1 VKLASRTHYNNY
13 LQHLNFYFKQEQQ
26 IMMSAIRFIQD
37 GGFFMYPILL
47 IMFVGLGMAVER
59 LLFLARVKKSNKEL
73 WDEVFPSIQ
82 KGDTQKA
89 LKIVKDNETEIGRIL
104 DYGLTRNQSAKNVED
119 VETAME
125 EALMEVL
132 PRLEA
137 RTPFIATFAN
147 VATLLGLLGTVQ
159 GLIIAFAA
167 IANADPA
174 TKGDL
179 LSSSISV
186 AMNTT
191 AFGLIVAIPL
201 LLLYA
206 LLQSRTGEVVE
217 SLEMASIKLL
227 NALRQIRNNA

>member
-1 VKLASRTHYNNY
+1 
-13 LQHLNFYFKQEQQ
+13 
-26 IMMSAIRFIQD
+26 MSAIKFIQD

-47 IMFVGLGMAVER
+47 IMFVGLGVAIER
-59 LLFLARVKKSNKEL
+59 IMFLNRIKNANKML
-73 WDEVFPSIQ
+73 WDDVYPSIQ
-82 KGDTQKA
+82 KGDTEKA
-89 LKIVKDNETEIGRIL
+89 LKAVKDNETEIGRIL
-104 DYGLTRNQSAKNVED
+104 DYGLTRNRTAKNVSD

-159 GLIIAFAA
+159 GLINAFAA

-174 TKGDL
+174 QKGDL

-191 AFGLIVAIPL
+191 AFGLMVAIPL
-201 LLLYA
+201 LLAYA
-206 LLQSRTGEVVE
+206 FLQSRTGEVVE

>member
-1 VKLASRTHYNNY
+1 
-13 LQHLNFYFKQEQQ
+13 
-26 IMMSAIRFIQD
+26 MSAIKFIQD

-47 IMFVGLGMAVER
+47 IMFVGLGVAIER
-59 LLFLARVKKSNKEL
+59 IMFLNRVKNANKML
-73 WDEVFPSIQ
+73 WDDVYPSIQ
-82 KGDTQKA
+82 KGDTEKA
-89 LKIVKDNETEIGRIL
+89 LKAVKDNETEIGRIL
-104 DYGLTRNQSAKNVED
+104 DYGLTRNRSAKDVQD

-159 GLIIAFAA
+159 GLINAFAA

-174 TKGDL
+174 QKGDL

-191 AFGLIVAIPL
+191 AFGLMVAIPSL
-201 LLLYA
+201 LAYA
-206 LLQSRTGEVVE
+206 FLQSRTGEVVE

>member
-1 VKLASRTHYNNY
+1 
-13 LQHLNFYFKQEQQ
+13 
-26 IMMSAIRFIQD
+26 MSIIKFIQD

-47 IMFVGLGMAVER
+47 IMFVGLGMAIER
-59 LLFLARVKKSNKEL
+59 IMFLNRVKNANKAL
-73 WDEVFPSIQ
+73 WDDVYPSIQ
-82 KGDTQKA
+82 KGDTEKA
-89 LKIVKDNETEIGRIL
+89 LKAVKDNKTEIGRIL
-104 DYGLTRNQSAKNVED
+104 EYGLTRNRSAKSVGD

-125 EALMEVL
+125 EALMEVM

-159 GLIIAFAA
+159 GLINAFAA

-174 TKGDL
+174 QKGDL
-179 LSSSISV
+179 LSNSISI

-191 AFGLIVAIPL
+191 AFGLMVAIPL
-201 LLLYA
+201 LLAYA
-206 LLQSRTGEVVE
+206 FLQSRTGEVVE

>member
-1 VKLASRTHYNNY
+1 
-13 LQHLNFYFKQEQQ
+13 
-26 IMMSAIRFIQD
+26 MSVIKFIQD

-47 IMFVGLGMAVER
+47 IMFIGLGITIER
-59 LLFLARVKKSNKEL
+59 IMFLSRVKKANKEL
-73 WDEVFPSIQ
+73 WDAVYPSIQ
-82 KGDTQKA
+82 KGDTEKA
-89 LKIVKDNETEIGRIL
+89 LKAVKDNETEIGRIL
-104 DYGLTRNQSAKNVED
+104 EYGLTRNRTAKNVED

-125 EALMEVL
+125 EALMEVM

-137 RTPFIATFAN
+137 RTPFISTFAN

-159 GLIIAFAA
+159 GLITAFAA

-174 TKGDL
+174 QKGDL

-191 AFGLIVAIPL
+191 AFGLVVAIPL
-201 LLLYA
+201 LLFYA
-206 LLQSRTGEVVE
+206 FLQSRTGEVVE

>member
-1 VKLASRTHYNNY
+1 
-13 LQHLNFYFKQEQQ
+13 
-26 IMMSAIRFIQD
+26 MSAIKFIQD

-47 IMFVGLGMAVER
+47 IMFIGLGIAIER
-59 LLFLARVKKSNKEL
+59 IMFLNRVKNANKAL
-73 WDEVFPSIQ
+73 WDDVYPSIQ
-82 KGDTQKA
+82 KGDTDKA
-89 LKIVKDNETEIGRIL
+89 LKAVKDNETEIGRIL
-104 DYGLTRNQSAKNVED
+104 EYGLTRNRTAKNVED

-125 EALMEVL
+125 EALMEVM

-159 GLIIAFAA
+159 GLITAFAA

-174 TKGDL
+174 QKGDL

-206 LLQSRTGEVVE
+206 FLQSRTGEVVE

>member
-1 VKLASRTHYNNY
+1 MTDV
-13 LQHLNFYFKQEQQ
+13 
-26 IMMSAIRFIQD
+26 IRFIQD

-47 IMFVGLGMAVER
+47 ILFVGLGITIER
-59 LLFLARVKKSNKEL
+59 FMFLGRVKKANKAL
-73 WDEVFPSIQ
+73 WDEVYPSIQ
-82 KGDTQKA
+82 KGDTDKA
-89 LKIVKDNETEIGRIL
+89 LKVVKDNETEIGRIL
-104 DYGLTRNQSAKNVED
+104 EYGLTRNRSAKNVED
-119 VETAME
+119 VETSME

-159 GLIIAFAA
+159 GLIVAFAA

-174 TKGDL
+174 EKGNL

-191 AFGLIVAIPL
+191 AFGLVVAIPL
-201 LLLYA
+201 LLAYA
-206 LLQSRTGEVVE
+206 FLQSRTGEVVE

>member
-1 VKLASRTHYNNY
+1 
-13 LQHLNFYFKQEQQ
+13 
-26 IMMSAIRFIQD
+26 MSAIKFIQD

-47 IMFVGLGMAVER
+47 IMFVGLGVAIER
-59 LLFLARVKKSNKEL
+59 IMFLNRVKNANKML
-73 WDEVFPSIQ
+73 WDDVYPSIQ
-82 KGDTQKA
+82 KGDTEKA
-89 LKIVKDNETEIGRIL
+89 LKAVKDNETEIGRIL
-104 DYGLTRNQSAKNVED
+104 DYGLTRNRSAKDVQD

-159 GLIIAFAA
+159 GLINAFAA

-174 TKGDL
+174 QKGDL

-191 AFGLIVAIPL
+191 AFGLMVAIPL
-201 LLLYA
+201 LLAYA
-206 LLQSRTGEVVE
+206 FLQSRTGEVVE

>member
-1 VKLASRTHYNNY
+1 MTDV
-13 LQHLNFYFKQEQQ
+13 
-26 IMMSAIRFIQD
+26 IRFIQD

-47 IMFVGLGMAVER
+47 ILFVGLGITIER
-59 LLFLARVKKSNKEL
+59 FMFLGRVKKANKAL
-73 WDEVFPSIQ
+73 WDEVYPSIQ
-82 KGDTQKA
+82 KGDTDKA
-89 LKIVKDNETEIGRIL
+89 LKVVKDNETEIGRIL
-104 DYGLTRNQSAKNVED
+104 EYGLTRNRSAKNVED
-119 VETAME
+119 VETSME

-159 GLIIAFAA
+159 GLIVAFAA

-174 TKGDL
+174 EKGNL

-201 LLLYA
+201 LLAYA
-206 LLQSRTGEVVE
+206 FLQSRTVKW
-217 SLEMASIKLL
+217 LKA
-227 NALRQIRNNA
+227 

>member
-1 VKLASRTHYNNY
+1 MTEV
-13 LQHLNFYFKQEQQ
+13 
-26 IMMSAIRFIQD
+26 IRFIQD

-47 IMFVGLGMAVER
+47 ILFVGLGITIER
-59 LLFLARVKKSNKEL
+59 FMFLGRVKKANKAL
-73 WDEVFPSIQ
+73 WDEVYPSIQ
-82 KGDTQKA
+82 KGDTDKA
-89 LKIVKDNETEIGRIL
+89 LKVVKDNETEIGRIL
-104 DYGLTRNQSAKNVED
+104 EYGLTRNRSAKNVED
-119 VETAME
+119 VETSME

-159 GLIIAFAA
+159 GLIVAFAA

-174 TKGDL
+174 EKGNL

-201 LLLYA
+201 LLAYA
-206 LLQSRTGEVVE
+206 FLQSRTGEVVE

-227 NALRQIRNNA
+227 NALRQIRNND

>member
-1 VKLASRTHYNNY
+1 
-13 LQHLNFYFKQEQQ
+13 
-26 IMMSAIRFIQD
+26 MSAIKFIQD

-47 IMFVGLGMAVER
+47 IMFIGLGIAIER
-59 LLFLARVKKSNKEL
+59 IIFLNRVKKANKEL
-73 WDEVFPSIQ
+73 WDNVFPSIQ
-82 KGDTQKA
+82 KGDTEKA
-89 LKIVKDNETEIGRIL
+89 LKAVKDNETEIGRIL
-104 DYGLTRNQSAKNVED
+104 EYGLTRNRNAKNVED

-125 EALMEVL
+125 EALMEVM

-137 RTPFIATFAN
+137 RTPFISTFAN

-159 GLIIAFAA
+159 GLINAFAA

-174 TKGDL
+174 QKGDL
-179 LSSSISV
+179 LSSSISI

-191 AFGLIVAIPL
+191 AFGLMVAIPL
-201 LLLYA
+201 LLAYA
-206 LLQSRTGEVVE
+206 FLQSRTGEVVE

>member
-1 VKLASRTHYNNY
+1 
-13 LQHLNFYFKQEQQ
+13 
-26 IMMSAIRFIQD
+26 MSVIKFIQD

-47 IMFVGLGMAVER
+47 IMFIGLGMAIER
-59 LLFLARVKKSNKEL
+59 IMFLSRVKNANKAL
-73 WDEVFPSIQ
+73 WDEVYPSIQ
-82 KGDTQKA
+82 KGDTDKA
-89 LKIVKDNETEIGRIL
+89 LKAVKDNETEIGRIL
-104 DYGLTRNQSAKNVED
+104 EYGLTRNRTAKNVED

-159 GLIIAFAA
+159 GLIVAFAA

-174 TKGDL
+174 QKGDL

-191 AFGLIVAIPL
+191 AFGLVVAIPL

-206 LLQSRTGEVVE
+206 FLQSRTGEVVE

>member
-1 VKLASRTHYNNY
+1 
-13 LQHLNFYFKQEQQ
+13 
-26 IMMSAIRFIQD
+26 MSAIKFIQD

-47 IMFVGLGMAVER
+47 IMFVGLGVAIER
-59 LLFLARVKKSNKEL
+59 IMFLNRVKNANKML
-73 WDEVFPSIQ
+73 WDDVYPSIQ
-82 KGDTQKA
+82 KGDTEKA
-89 LKIVKDNETEIGRIL
+89 LKAVKDNETEIGRIL
-104 DYGLTRNQSAKNVED
+104 DYGLTRNRTAKNVSD

-159 GLIIAFAA
+159 GLINAFAA

-174 TKGDL
+174 QKGDL

-191 AFGLIVAIPL
+191 AFGLMVAIPL
-201 LLLYA
+201 LLAYA
-206 LLQSRTGEVVE
+206 FLQSRTGEVVE

>member
-1 VKLASRTHYNNY
+1 MTEV
-13 LQHLNFYFKQEQQ
+13 
-26 IMMSAIRFIQD
+26 IRFIQD

-47 IMFVGLGMAVER
+47 ILFVGLGITIER
-59 LLFLARVKKSNKEL
+59 FMFLARVKKANKAL
-73 WDEVFPSIQ
+73 WDEVYPSIQ
-82 KGDTQKA
+82 KGDTDKA
-89 LKIVKDNETEIGRIL
+89 LKVVKDNETEIGRIL
-104 DYGLTRNQSAKNVED
+104 EYGLTRNRSAKNVED
-119 VETAME
+119 VETSME

-159 GLIIAFAA
+159 GLIVAFAA

-174 TKGDL
+174 EKGNL

-201 LLLYA
+201 LLAYA
-206 LLQSRTGEVVE
+206 FLQSRTGEVVE

>member
-1 VKLASRTHYNNY
+1 MTDL
-13 LQHLNFYFKQEQQ
+13 
-26 IMMSAIRFIQD
+26 IRFIQD

-47 IMFVGLGMAVER
+47 ILFIGMGIVIERVMFLS
-59 LLFLARVKKSNKEL
+59 RVKKANKML
-73 WDEVFPSIQ
+73 WDEVYPSIQ
-82 KGDTQKA
+82 KGDTDKA
-89 LKIVKDNETEIGRIL
+89 LKAVKDNETEIGRIL
-104 DYGLTRNQSAKNVED
+104 DYGLTRNQTARRVED

-159 GLIIAFAA
+159 GLIVAFAA

-174 TKGDL
+174 EKGAL

-191 AFGLIVAIPL
+191 AFGLVVAIPL
-201 LLLYA
+201 LLAYA
-206 LLQSRTGEVVE
+206 FLQSRTGEVVE

>member
-1 VKLASRTHYNNY
+1 
-13 LQHLNFYFKQEQQ
+13 
-26 IMMSAIRFIQD
+26 MMSAIKFIQD

-47 IMFVGLGMAVER
+47 IMFIGLGIAIER
-59 LLFLARVKKSNKEL
+59 IMFLSRVKKANKEL
-73 WDEVFPSIQ
+73 WDAVYPSIQ
-82 KGDTQKA
+82 KGDTEKA
-89 LKIVKDNETEIGRIL
+89 LKAVKDNETEIGRIL
-104 DYGLTRNQSAKNVED
+104 EYGLTRNRTAKNVED

-125 EALMEVL
+125 EALMEVM

-159 GLIIAFAA
+159 GLIVAFAA

-174 TKGDL
+174 QKGDL

-191 AFGLIVAIPL
+191 AFGLVVAIPL
-201 LLLYA
+201 LLFYA
-206 LLQSRTGEVVE
+206 FLQSRTGEVVE

>member
-1 VKLASRTHYNNY
+1 
-13 LQHLNFYFKQEQQ
+13 
-26 IMMSAIRFIQD
+26 MSAIKFIQD

-47 IMFVGLGMAVER
+47 IMFVGLGVAIER
-59 LLFLARVKKSNKEL
+59 IMFLNRVKNANKML
-73 WDEVFPSIQ
+73 WDDVYPSIQ
-82 KGDTQKA
+82 KGDTEKA
-89 LKIVKDNETEIGRIL
+89 LKAVKDNETEIGRIL
-104 DYGLTRNQSAKNVED
+104 DYGLTRNRTAKNVSD

-159 GLIIAFAA
+159 GLINAFAA

-174 TKGDL
+174 QKGDL

-201 LLLYA
+201 LLAYA
-206 LLQSRTGEVVE
+206 FLQSRTGEVVE

>member
-1 VKLASRTHYNNY
+1 MTD
-13 LQHLNFYFKQEQQ
+13 
-26 IMMSAIRFIQD
+26 AIRFIQD

-47 IMFVGLGMAVER
+47 ILFVGMGIVIER
-59 LLFLARVKKSNKEL
+59 FMFLNRVKNANKAL
-73 WDEVFPSIQ
+73 WDEVYPSIQ
-82 KGDTQKA
+82 KGDTEKA
-89 LKIVKDNETEIGRIL
+89 LKAVKDNETEIGRIL
-104 DYGLTRNQSAKNVED
+104 DYGLTRNRTAKNVED
-119 VETAME
+119 VETSME

-159 GLIIAFAA
+159 GLIVAFAA

-174 TKGDL
+174 EKGNL

-201 LLLYA
+201 LLAYA
-206 LLQSRTGEVVE
+206 FLQSRTGEVVE

>member
-1 VKLASRTHYNNY
+1 
-13 LQHLNFYFKQEQQ
+13 
-26 IMMSAIRFIQD
+26 MSAIKFIQD

-47 IMFVGLGMAVER
+47 IMFIGLGIAIER
-59 LLFLARVKKSNKEL
+59 IIFLSRVKKANKEL
-73 WDEVFPSIQ
+73 WDAVYPSIQ
-82 KGDTQKA
+82 KGDTDKA
-89 LKIVKDNETEIGRIL
+89 LKAVKDNETEIGRIL
-104 DYGLTRNQSAKNVED
+104 EYGLTR
-119 VETAME
+119 ME
-125 EALMEVL
+125 EALMEVM

-159 GLIIAFAA
+159 GLIVAFAA

-174 TKGDL
+174 QKGDL

-191 AFGLIVAIPL
+191 AFGLVVAIPL

-206 LLQSRTGEVVE
+206 FLQSRTGEVVE

>member
-1 VKLASRTHYNNY
+1 
-13 LQHLNFYFKQEQQ
+13 
-26 IMMSAIRFIQD
+26 MMSAIRFIQD

-59 LLFLARVKKSNKEL
+59 ILFLARVKKANKDL

-159 GLIIAFAA
+159 GLITAFAA

-201 LLLYA
+201 LLVYA

>member
-1 VKLASRTHYNNY
+1 
-13 LQHLNFYFKQEQQ
+13 
-26 IMMSAIRFIQD
+26 MSAIKFIQD

-47 IMFVGLGMAVER
+47 IMFVGLGIAIER
-59 LLFLARVKKSNKEL
+59 VMFLNRVKNANKAL
-73 WDEVFPSIQ
+73 WDDVYPYIQ
-82 KGDTQKA
+82 KGDTDKA
-89 LKIVKDNETEIGRIL
+89 LKAVKDNETEIGRIL
-104 DYGLTRNQSAKNVED
+104 EYGLTRNRTAKNVED

-125 EALMEVL
+125 EALMEVM

-159 GLIIAFAA
+159 GLITAFAA

-174 TKGDL
+174 QKGDL

-201 LLLYA
+201 LLAYA
-206 LLQSRTGEVVE
+206 FLQSRTGEVVE

>member
-1 VKLASRTHYNNY
+1 MTD
-13 LQHLNFYFKQEQQ
+13 
-26 IMMSAIRFIQD
+26 AIRFIQD

-47 IMFVGLGMAVER
+47 ILFVGMGIVIER
-59 LLFLARVKKSNKEL
+59 FMFLNRVKNANKAL
-73 WDEVFPSIQ
+73 WDDVYPSIQ
-82 KGDTQKA
+82 KGDTEKA
-89 LKIVKDNETEIGRIL
+89 LKAVKDNETEIGRIL
-104 DYGLTRNQSAKNVED
+104 DYGLTRNRTAKNVED
-119 VETAME
+119 VETSME

-159 GLIIAFAA
+159 GLIVAFAA

-174 TKGDL
+174 EKGNL

-201 LLLYA
+201 LLAYA
-206 LLQSRTGEVVE
+206 FLQSRTGEVVE

>member
-1 VKLASRTHYNNY
+1 MTEV
-13 LQHLNFYFKQEQQ
+13 
-26 IMMSAIRFIQD
+26 IRFIQD

-47 IMFVGLGMAVER
+47 IMFIGLGISIER
-59 LLFLARVKKSNKEL
+59 IMFLKRVKNANKAL
-73 WDEVFPSIQ
+73 WDEVYPSIQ
-82 KGDTQKA
+82 KGDTEKA
-89 LKIVKDNETEIGRIL
+89 LKAVKDNETEIGRIL
-104 DYGLTRNQSAKNVED
+104 EYGLTRNRTAKNVED

-125 EALMEVL
+125 EALMEVM

-159 GLIIAFAA
+159 GLIVAFAA

-174 TKGDL
+174 EKGNL

-191 AFGLIVAIPL
+191 AFGLVVAIPL
-201 LLLYA
+201 LLFYA
-206 LLQSRTGEVVE
+206 FLQSRTGEVVE

>member
-1 VKLASRTHYNNY
+1 
-13 LQHLNFYFKQEQQ
+13 
-26 IMMSAIRFIQD
+26 MSIIKFIQD

-47 IMFVGLGMAVER
+47 IMFVGLGMAIER
-59 LLFLARVKKSNKEL
+59 IMFLNRVKNANKAL
-73 WDEVFPSIQ
+73 WDDVYPSIQ
-82 KGDTQKA
+82 KGDTEKA
-89 LKIVKDNETEIGRIL
+89 LKAVKDNETEIGRIL
-104 DYGLTRNQSAKNVED
+104 EYGLTRNRNAKDVQD

-125 EALMEVL
+125 EALMEVM

-159 GLIIAFAA
+159 GLINAFAA

-174 TKGDL
+174 QKGDL

-191 AFGLIVAIPL
+191 AFGLMVAIPL
-201 LLLYA
+201 LLAYA
-206 LLQSRTGEVVE
+206 FLQSRTGEVVE

>member
-1 VKLASRTHYNNY
+1 MTD
-13 LQHLNFYFKQEQQ
+13 
-26 IMMSAIRFIQD
+26 AIRFIQD

-47 IMFVGLGMAVER
+47 ILFVGMGIVIER
-59 LLFLARVKKSNKEL
+59 FMFLNRVKNANKAL
-73 WDEVFPSIQ
+73 WDEVYPSIQ
-82 KGDTQKA
+82 KGDTEKA
-89 LKIVKDNETEIGRIL
+89 LKAVKDNETEIGRIL
-104 DYGLTRNQSAKNVED
+104 DYGLTRNRTAKNVED
-119 VETAME
+119 VETSME

-159 GLIIAFAA
+159 GLIVAFAA

-174 TKGDL
+174 EKGAL

-191 AFGLIVAIPL
+191 AFGLVVAIPL
-201 LLLYA
+201 LLAYA
-206 LLQSRTGEVVE
+206 FLQSRTGEVVE

>member
-1 VKLASRTHYNNY
+1 
-13 LQHLNFYFKQEQQ
+13 
-26 IMMSAIRFIQD
+26 MSAIKFIQD

-47 IMFVGLGMAVER
+47 IMFVGLGVAIER
-59 LLFLARVKKSNKEL
+59 IMFLNRVKNANKNL
-73 WDEVFPSIQ
+73 WDEVYPSIQ
-82 KGDTQKA
+82 KGDTDKA
-89 LKIVKDNETEIGRIL
+89 LKAVKDNETEIGRIL
-104 DYGLTRNQSAKNVED
+104 DYGLTRNRTAKSVSD

-159 GLIIAFAA
+159 GLINAFAA

-174 TKGDL
+174 QKGDL

-191 AFGLIVAIPL
+191 AFGLMVAIPL
-201 LLLYA
+201 LLAYA
-206 LLQSRTGEVVE
+206 FLQSRTGEVVE

>member
-1 VKLASRTHYNNY
+1 MTD
-13 LQHLNFYFKQEQQ
+13 
-26 IMMSAIRFIQD
+26 AIRFIQD

-47 IMFVGLGMAVER
+47 ILFVGMGIVIER
-59 LLFLARVKKSNKEL
+59 FMFLNRVKNSNKAL
-73 WDEVFPSIQ
+73 WDEVYPSIQ
-82 KGDTQKA
+82 KGDTEKA
-89 LKIVKDNETEIGRIL
+89 LKAVKDNETEIGRIL
-104 DYGLTRNQSAKNVED
+104 DYGLTRNRTAKNVED
-119 VETAME
+119 VETSME

-159 GLIIAFAA
+159 GLIVAFAA

-174 TKGDL
+174 EKGNL

-201 LLLYA
+201 LLAYA
-206 LLQSRTGEVVE
+206 FLQSRTGEVVE

>member
-1 VKLASRTHYNNY
+1 
-13 LQHLNFYFKQEQQ
+13 
-26 IMMSAIRFIQD
+26 MSVIKFIQD

-47 IMFVGLGMAVER
+47 IMFIGLGIAIER
-59 LLFLARVKKSNKEL
+59 IIFLSRVKKANKEL
-73 WDEVFPSIQ
+73 WDNVFPAIQ
-82 KGDTQKA
+82 KGDTEKA
-89 LKIVKDNETEIGRIL
+89 LKAVKDNETEIGRIL
-104 DYGLTRNQSAKNVED
+104 EYGLTRNRNAKNVED

-125 EALMEVL
+125 EALMEVM

-137 RTPFIATFAN
+137 RTPFISTFAN

-159 GLIIAFAA
+159 GLINAFAA

-174 TKGDL
+174 QKGDL
-179 LSSSISV
+179 LSSSISI

-191 AFGLIVAIPL
+191 AFGLMVAIPL
-201 LLLYA
+201 LLAYA
-206 LLQSRTGEVVE
+206 FLQSRTGEVVE

>member
-1 VKLASRTHYNNY
+1 MTD
-13 LQHLNFYFKQEQQ
+13 
-26 IMMSAIRFIQD
+26 AIRFIQD

-47 IMFVGLGMAVER
+47 ILFIGMGIVIERVMFLN
-59 LLFLARVKKSNKEL
+59 RVKNANKAL
-73 WDEVFPSIQ
+73 WDEVYPSIQ
-82 KGDTQKA
+82 KGDTDKA
-89 LKIVKDNETEIGRIL
+89 LKAVKDNETEIGRIL
-104 DYGLTRNQSAKNVED
+104 DYGLTRNRTAKNVED
-119 VETAME
+119 VETSME

-159 GLIIAFAA
+159 GLIVAFAA

-174 TKGDL
+174 EKGAL

-191 AFGLIVAIPL
+191 AFGLVVAIPL
-201 LLLYA
+201 LLAYA
-206 LLQSRTGEVVE
+206 FLQSRTGEVVE

>member
-1 VKLASRTHYNNY
+1 
-13 LQHLNFYFKQEQQ
+13 
-26 IMMSAIRFIQD
+26 MSVIKFIQD

-47 IMFVGLGMAVER
+47 IMFIGLGIAIER
-59 LLFLARVKKSNKEL
+59 IMFLSRVKKANKEL
-73 WDEVFPSIQ
+73 WDAVYPSIQ
-82 KGDTQKA
+82 KGDTEKA
-89 LKIVKDNETEIGRIL
+89 LKAVKDNETEIGRIL
-104 DYGLTRNQSAKNVED
+104 EYGLTRNRTAKNVED
-119 VETAME
+119 IETAME
-125 EALMEVL
+125 EALMEVM

-159 GLIIAFAA
+159 GLIVAFAA

-174 TKGDL
+174 QKGDL

-191 AFGLIVAIPL
+191 AFGLVVAIPL
-201 LLLYA
+201 LLFYA
-206 LLQSRTGEVVE
+206 FLQSRTGEVVE